1 MKDKELKNSQQT
13 TRVQNGTSEQQ
24 NIRPETFVTF
34 MEKSISQLRMM
45 GKARTSDIYKCTLS
59 SFLRFSSG
67 KDISFSDIDTD
78 LIMRYEAHLLR
89 DRGITR
95 NSSSFYLRTFRA
107 TYNRAVAQGL
117 THDRHPFR
125 YVYTGIDKTT
135 KRALPLQLL
144 RRIATLDLT
153 SEPNLEKAR
162 DLFLFSFY
170 TRGMSFVDMAY
181 LKKSDIANGTL
192 VYRRRKT
199 GQILQIKWEKCM
211 QDIVDKYDNDNND
224 YLLPIINKENINKR
238 QQYLSSIG
246 YTNILLKKIGF
257 ILDLQLPLTTYVA
270 RHSWA
275 NIARFKNVPISIISE
290 GMGHNSEST
299 TRIYLSSLET
309 HLVDNANSTILD
321 ALLNNQ

>member
-1 MKDKELKNSQQT
+1 MKDLELKNGSQI
-13 TRVQNGTSEQQ
+13 TRSQEGTPEQQ
-24 NIRPETFVTF
+24 NIRHNTLVTF
-34 MEKSISQLRMM
+34 MEETISQLRMM
-45 GKARTSDIYKCTLS
+45 GKARTSDIYKCTLNS
-59 SFLRFSSG
+59 LLRFSSG
-67 KDISFSDIDTD
+67 KDIAFKDIDAS

-89 DRGITR
+89 ERGITR

-107 TYNRAVAQGL
+107 IYNRSVELGL
-117 THDRHPFR
+117 TYDRHPFKH
-125 YVYTGIDKTT
+125 VYTGIDKTT

-170 TRGMSFVDMAY
+170 TRGMSYVDMAY
-181 LKKSDIANGTL
+181 LKKSDITNGTL

-211 QDIVDKYDNDNND
+211 QDIVDKYDKGNND
-224 YLLPIINKENINKR
+224 YLLPIINKENMNKR

-257 ILDLQLPLTTYVA
+257 ILDLQIPLTTYVA

-309 HLVDNANSTILD
+309 HLVDNANSIILD